1 MLIKTNSAV
10 KNNTLIFSFFVLL
23 FFVLSTSIQTSLA
36 DERTKPK
43 QFENKNLTLK
53 EINDKLQLADKNRR
67 SNPTEFKKLIFEL
80 KEHQLTDKQQQ
91 YLDALFAFHF
101 IYSGEYDKAE
111 PKLKTL
117 LKKNTSNLIKF
128 RVNYSLI
135 VVAAAT
141 KNWAEG
147 LEYIT
152 TNIKLLPTIN
162 NTEHY
167 QNGLLT
173 IIVFYS
179 QLGQYQLALS
189 YIDKLSQQKLPPK
202 NNCALKQLSLEAKF
216 NLNQL
221 KLDDNDFEDAVAEC
235 INADFLIPAHIV
247 RTHKAK
253 LYLQNDA
260 PQKSLDFLLKYLEP
274 TNSTQYPMLIAEVNN
289 IIAKAYLKIDDVKSA
304 KNHAIAALAIN
315 SNVSNILQGVETY
328 SLLYQVAKK
337 QQDLPLALKYFEK
350 YSEIEK
356 AHLEGEK
363 AKHLAFQ
370 LAEHNAFEQE
380 SQIQLLNEKNHSLA
394 TEQTL
399 EKTKVANRQLII
411 LLLSFI
417 ILILAFVGMRFWR
430 THKRVKELA
439 EYDPLTGIYNRGHF
453 THVTNSALKYC
464 KNAEQ
469 ELSVIMFDLD
479 HFKKVNDSFGHAC
492 GDWALKETIKV
503 CQNIGRKNDIFARLG
518 GEEFCLVLP
527 SCNIAAAMLRAEAC
541 RAAIEEIITEESGYD
556 FSITASFGVTDA
568 RCSGF
573 DLDKLLADADFAAYA
588 SKKTGRNKVTM
599 FEVPETEKT
608 AQLNSAWNYN

>member
-1 MLIKTNSAV
+1 MSKFYSRNFLICLNIFLLFLSFDSYADEISEQLIKAEQIKSSQPAKFASLLENIAV
-10 KNNTLIFSFFVLL
+10 K
-23 FFVLSTSIQTSLA
+23 
-36 DERTKPK
+36 K
-43 QFENKNLTLK
+43 Q
-53 EINDKLQLADKNRR
+53 
-67 SNPTEFKKLIFEL
+67 EL
-80 KEHQLTDKQQQ
+80 K
-91 YLDALFAFHF
+91 
-101 IYSGEYDKAE
+101 
-111 PKLKTL
+111 P
-117 LKKNTSNLIKF
+117 
-128 RVNYSLI
+128 
-135 VVAAAT
+135 
-141 KNWAEG
+141 
-147 LEYIT
+147 
-152 TNIKLLPTIN
+152 
-162 NTEHY
+162 
-167 QNGLLT
+167 
-173 IIVFYS
+173 
-179 QLGQYQLALS
+179 
-189 YIDKLSQQKLPPK
+189 QQK
-202 NNCALKQLSLEAKF
+202 
-216 NLNQL
+216 
-221 KLDDNDFEDAVAEC
+221 
-235 INADFLIPAHIV
+235 H
-247 RTHKAK
+247 
-253 LYLQNDA
+253 
-260 PQKSLDFLLKYLEP
+260 LLKYLQAYQLVFAGKASTALPILEGILSSDANKMIKLRSRITMINFYAYDQNWTDGLSHLSKLLDTLPEIEDEELKQNGLIIAAIFYNQIGQYSLGLKYALNLEEIASMPRPTCMAKAFKIEALFNTSVKLTDAILDDALDSCKSEP
-274 TNSTQYPMLIAEVNN
+274 IAENLIRSFIAETQINN
-289 IIAKAYLKIDDVKSA
+289 GDFIEGKETLLNHLQIIESTKYARIITRA
-304 KNHAIAALAIN
+304 
-315 SNVSNILQGVETY
+315 Y
-328 SLLYQVAKK
+328 SLLSQS
-337 QQDLPLALKYFEK
+337 YF
-350 YSEIEK
+350 
-356 AHLEGEK
+356 LEGELEASKEFALK
-363 AKHLAFQ
+363 AITVGKTMPTTRKVIESQKILYEIAKLNSNYELALQYNEKYIELKDVYTNKSSEKHLAFQ

-556 FSITASFGVTDA
+556 FSITASFGVTDV
-568 RCSGF
+568 RRSGF

-599 FEVPETEKT
+599 FEVPETEKP